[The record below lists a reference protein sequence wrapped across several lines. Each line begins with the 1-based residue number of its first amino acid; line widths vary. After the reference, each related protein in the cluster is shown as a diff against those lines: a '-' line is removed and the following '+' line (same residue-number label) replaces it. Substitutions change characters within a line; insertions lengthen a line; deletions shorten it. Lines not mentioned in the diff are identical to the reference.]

1 MRIQQLE
8 LEVSRLSTA
17 NSNLTGEK
25 DRLVEEYEQRLA
37 DRAIEIR
44 DAAKR
49 EQAKEKAVKDT
60 A

>member
-17 NSNLTGEK
+17 NTNLTGEK
-25 DRLVEEYEQRLA
+25 DQLVEEYEQRLA

-44 DAAKR
+44 EATKR